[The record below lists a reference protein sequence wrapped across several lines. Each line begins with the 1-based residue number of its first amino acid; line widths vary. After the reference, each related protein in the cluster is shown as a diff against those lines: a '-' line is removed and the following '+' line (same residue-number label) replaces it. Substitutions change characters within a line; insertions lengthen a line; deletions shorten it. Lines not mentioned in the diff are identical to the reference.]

1 MPRPPV
7 VRRVVAL
14 AVGLVAAAGRLS
26 AQATPTPCPSA
37 VPSSAACYS
46 GKDSAGA
53 YYWVVMPAQWNRKL
67 VVHAHGG
74 PELGAPDA
82 KRTADDV
89 TRWAIWPTLGYAM
102 VASSYHQGGVA
113 VLSAA
118 DDVRRSRDL
127 FVAQFGAPTRT
138 VLHGQS
144 WGAGVAARAAEQF
157 NAPGADGRRAF
168 DGVLLTSGVLGGAT
182 YSYDFRMDLRVV
194 YQAVCGDHPRADE
207 PAYPLWM
214 GLPPGATLTRA
225 QLADRVDAC
234 TGVRQPAGA
243 RTPQQAER
251 LATILTA
258 VKVPERTLIAHLNWG
273 TWHFQDIVQKRTN
286 GANPFSTVGVTY
298 PGTVKGAA
306 LNTQVARYTADSS
319 AVARLAADAD
329 PRGTLEVPTLTMH
342 AIDDPTAFVELE
354 DTFRNTVTR
363 AGRSTWLLQLFT
375 SDAEH
380 SYLTD
385 AAYVTAL
392 MALERWLDTGRRP
405 AASEV
410 AASCPQVAAAFQPAT
425 GCRFQ
430 PAFQPRPLTDRVPER
445 RKPLAAASPG
455 RTR

>member
-1 MPRPPV
+1 MVHRTV
-7 VRRVVAL
+7 LRIGVAL
-14 AVGLVAAAGRLS
+14 AGSVAAARGLA
-26 AQATPTPCPSA
+26 AQAVSTPCPSA
-37 VPSSAACYS
+37 VPASATCYS
-46 GKDSAGA
+46 GKDPAGA
-53 YYWVVMPAQWNRKL
+53 FYWVVMPAEWNRKL

-89 TRWAIWPTLGYAM
+89 TRWAIWPKLGYAL

-118 DDVRRSRDL
+118 EDAKRSRDL

-138 VLHGQS
+138 LLHGQS
-144 WGAGVAARAAEQF
+144 WGGGVAARAAEQF
-157 NAPGADGRRAF
+157 NTPGADGRRAF

-182 YSYDFRMDLRVV
+182 FSYDFRMDLRVV

-214 GLPPGATLTRA
+214 GLPPGAALTRA

-234 TGVRQPAGA
+234 TGVRQPASA
-243 RTPQQAER
+243 RTPEQAQR
-251 LATILTA
+251 LATILAA

-273 TWHFQDIVQKRTN
+273 TWHFQDIVQNRTD
-286 GANPFSTVGVTY
+286 GKNPFSTEGVTY

-306 LNTQVARYTADSS
+306 LNTLVARYVADSN
-319 AVARLAADAD
+319 AVAHLAADAD

-342 AIDDPTAFVELE
+342 AIEDPTAFVELE
-354 DTFRNTVTR
+354 DTFRQTVAR
-363 AGRSTWLLQLFT
+363 AGRSALLVQLFT

-385 AAYVTAL
+385 AAYVTA
-392 MALERWLDTGRRP
+392 MTALERWLDSGRRP
-405 AASEV
+405 TASDV
-410 AASCPQVAAAFQPAT
+410 AASCPTVAQAFQPAT

-430 PAFQPRPLTDRVPER
+430 PTFQPRPLTDRVPER
-445 RKPLAAASPG
+445 RKPRLAASSNAP
-455 RTR
+455 R